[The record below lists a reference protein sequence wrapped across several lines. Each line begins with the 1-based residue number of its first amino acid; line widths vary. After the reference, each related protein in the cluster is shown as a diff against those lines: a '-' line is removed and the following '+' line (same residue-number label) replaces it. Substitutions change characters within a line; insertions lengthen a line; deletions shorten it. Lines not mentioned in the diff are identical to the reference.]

1 MIKVSELVTGT
12 AIERSVKMLNHR
24 IHEVAYINFILTQ
37 I

>member
-12 AIERSVKMLNHR
+12 AIERSVKMINHR
-24 IHEVAYINFILTQ
+24 IHEVTYINLILPQ